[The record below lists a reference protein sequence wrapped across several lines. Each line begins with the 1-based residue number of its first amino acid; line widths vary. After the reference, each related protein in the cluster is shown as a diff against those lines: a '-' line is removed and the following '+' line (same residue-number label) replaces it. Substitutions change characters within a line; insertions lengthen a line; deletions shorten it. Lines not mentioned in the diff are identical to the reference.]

1 MLFFIIGS
9 SPRTLAISAGV
20 SLLAYCLS
28 LLVDHLRGWTFELIR
43 PITTAVSLLFTILGI
58 GILSVI
64 LLALA
69 FAVCRS
75 DPITSL
81 LSHVGRVMSRSL
93 FGPLGGHGAHMHRE
107 HKAGQAAVDVLP
119 RLQALPIELWQPVA
133 SLSVEELV
141 RRLEAMGAL
150 PDPRPLERREL
161 ESAYAQAAEPTCAIC
176 QEDYEEGDPC
186 RTLWPK
192 CRHAYH
198 VECFDRW
205 ALPACQNAPLPV
217 PVLVP
222 ASPPWVLELQATSEV
237 ADSTSFYPSRRLLR
251 VPTGGIPRV
260 RCAKRRFDFFSV
272 R

>member
-1 MLFFIIGS
+1 
-9 SPRTLAISAGV
+9 
-20 SLLAYCLS
+20 
-28 LLVDHLRGWTFELIR
+28 
-43 PITTAVSLLFTILGI
+43 
-58 GILSVI
+58 
-64 LLALA
+64 
-69 FAVCRS
+69 
-75 DPITSL
+75 
-81 LSHVGRVMSRSL
+81 
-93 FGPLGGHGAHMHRE
+93 MHRE

-222 ASPPWVLELQATSEV
+222 ASPPCWPPLK
-237 ADSTSFYPSRRLLR
+237 SRRFHILWPIQALAAGANGR
-251 VPTGGIPRV
+251 HPTCPVCQAAI
-260 RCAKRRFDFFSV
+260 
-272 R
+272 